1 MSSEW
6 LEVAGRIEA
15 VDALGVRVRAQPRL
29 GCVACAEGRGCG
41 GGVLGKLLERRR
53 EALRLPAP
61 SFACAPQQIVWLRL
75 PASTL
80 NLLALWTWGL
90 PSVVLLLVAVV
101 LQQWPDWRGGL
112 LTTLLA
118 GLAYGLPKIAAQK
131 LADDG
136 LQIHDAPLQTAEC
149 ARGQAAA

>member
-1 MSSEW
+1 MSAEW
-6 LEVAGRIEA
+6 LEVAARVEA
-15 VDALGVRVRAQPRL
+15 VDAQAVQVRAQPRL

-41 GGVLGKLLERRR
+41 GGVLGKLLEKRR

-61 SFACAPQQIVWLRL
+61 SFACAPQQTVWLRL

-80 NLLALWTWGL
+80 NQLALWTWGL
-90 PSVVLLLVAVV
+90 PSLVLLLVALV

-112 LTTLLA
+112 LTVLLA
-118 GLAYGLPKIAAQK
+118 GLAYGLPKMAAQK
-131 LADDG
+131 LADEG
-136 LQIHDAPLQTAEC
+136 LQIHDTPLQPAGC